1 MSSWGRERWRGGRGP
16 LGRPW
21 GYFAR
26 GVIDSSTKGDHK
38 GPAPIFPAPAP
49 TAMLR
54 GLTVDMHG
62 HNDIRIVACAYGFD
76 HAGLCGTIGFE
87 SHFGRTN
94 NGQYIREILHVEDD
108 LQFRSVNGG
117 IHRTGIIPQI
127 LGWPFDGDLGGFE
140 ASIFTGVDLYNRCV

>member
-1 MSSWGRERWRGGRGP
+1 MSSWGRERWRGGWGP
-16 LGRPW
+16 LCRPV
-21 GYFAR
+21 GYFDH

-62 HNDIRIVACAYGFD
+62 HNDIRIVVCAYGFD

-94 NGQYIREILHVEDD
+94 NGQYICEILHVEDD
-108 LQFRSVNGG
+108 VHFRSVNGG
-117 IHRTGIIPQI
+117 ICPVWLIVQVP
-127 LGWPFDGDLGGFE
+127 GG
-140 ASIFTGVDLYNRCV
+140 